1 MDEMPMVPGSLR
13 NGEQGL
19 NKEECNECK
28 EGMMAGNYTELH
40 STELYNM
47 TKKYG

>member
-13 NGEQGL
+13 NAEQAQ
-19 NKEECNECK
+19 NKECNECK

-40 STELYNM
+40 SNRTIHD
-47 TKKYG
+47 KKYG